1 MIYARAAAYLVG
13 WVTLAVVLI
22 RVIVGPLWGS
32 ATDIGLIAAP
42 LAFAIGVVGLGKLA
56 SIMLKDLR
64 KMREPTNEDIGE

>member
-13 WVTLAVVLI
+13 WVSLAVILI

-42 LAFAIGVVGLGKLA
+42 IAFALGIVGLGKLA
-56 SIMLKDLR
+56 SIMLKDIAKIR
-64 KMREPTNEDIGE
+64 KSTHGDAGQ